1 MTERYFHFTLGPVQG
16 FVAQARRTRDFWAGS
31 FLLSWLSGV
40 AMAATES
47 LCGAGAIEFPAP
59 AEGYLDWIRGHG
71 QGGEGPRIGAIPNRF
86 MAKVPK
92 TFRGEVVAQA
102 VRDAWWALAQEVW
115 QRDGLE
121 NHGASH
127 DVWKRQH
134 RHFWDISWVL
144 TDGPEESSAL
154 DCRKNWRAHLPPE
167 EPGVKCHLM
176 EGWQELS
183 GIVPMDGESNA
194 KRRAFWQSLRNAG
207 NGSGSDLNEGEMLC
221 AIAYVKRRFVRV
233 FEKFQPA
240 IELGAVGTLTLQGW
254 KLNHS
259 MPSVAYMAAVHWLE
273 ALVKNANPG
282 ELRTLHDLAHA
293 AGAHRDE
300 WDTWIRCL
308 EEALPKQAERER
320 KEAREAI
327 ALDGNIFFD
336 YVLEAPHRYG
346 YKGKEANRVRNWLKS
361 FWDSRAE
368 VKKPPLS
375 PFYAVLMMDGDS
387 LGAHMS
393 KPGNQKP
400 IADAL
405 NEFTERVRGI
415 VEGHNGMLIYA
426 GGDDVLALLPL
437 EDALNCAA
445 ELHGD
450 YRTAFA
456 GHIPEGCEIPIPT
469 TLSGAV
475 IFAHV
480 KTALGEVLR
489 QAHLVLDDI
498 AKDGAGRDAIAIRV
512 LKPGGEHLTW
522 AQPWK
527 VALDSEG
534 RLVLADIADRFGKP
548 AETGAGEFSSK
559 FFYKMRHRF
568 EVLKGMKPGEVESLL
583 AADYLA
589 SEPPGRESGQASM
602 KMDDAKRIIG
612 PLLEQCRPAKRE
624 PDQPRKQWRRG
635 EAEAD
640 AALLVRF
647 LATKGVE
654 VR

>member
-1 MTERYFHFTLGPVQG
+1 MPYFHFTLGPVQG

-40 AMAATES
+40 AMATTES
-47 LCGAGAIEFPAP
+47 LCGEIEFPVP

-71 QGGEGPRIGAIPNRF
+71 QGSEGPRIGAIPNRF
-86 MAKVPK
+86 MAKVPE
-92 TFRGEVVAQA
+92 TFQGEAIAQA
-102 VRDAWWALAQEVW
+102 VRNAWWALAEEVW
-115 QRDGLE
+115 RHDGLE
-121 NHGASH
+121 NHGASR
-127 DVWKRQH
+127 DVWERQH

-154 DCRKNWRAHLPPE
+154 DCRKNWRVHLAPE

-183 GIVPMDGESNA
+183 GIVPMDGDSNG
-194 KRRAFWQSLRNAG
+194 KRRKFWDNLRNAG

-240 IELGAVGTLTLQGW
+240 IGLGEAGTLTLRGW

-300 WDTWIRCL
+300 WDTRIRCL
-308 EEALPKQAERER
+308 EEALPKQGERDR
-320 KEAREAI
+320 KEARETI

-346 YKGKEANRVRNWLKS
+346 YKGQEANRVRDWLKS
-361 FWDSRAE
+361 FWDSRAA
-368 VKKPPLS
+368 VQPSPLS

-445 ELHGD
+445 ELRGD
-450 YRTAFA
+450 YRAAFA
-456 GHIPEGCEIPIPT
+456 GHIPEGCEKPIPT

-489 QAHLVLDDI
+489 QAHLVLDEI

-522 AQPWK
+522 AQPWD
-527 VALDSEG
+527 VALSPEG
-534 RLVLADIADRFGKP
+534 KLILTDIADRFGKP
-548 AETGAGEFSSK
+548 AEAGAGEFSSK
-559 FFYKMRHRF
+559 FFYKMRQRF
-568 EVLKGMKPGEVESLL
+568 EVLKGMQPDEVESLL

-612 PLLEQCRPAKRE
+612 PLLEQCRPVRRD
-624 PDQPRKQWRRG
+624 PDQPKDQWRRE
-635 EAEAD
+635 EAQAD
-640 AALLVRF
+640 ATLLVRF

-654 VR
+654 AC